1 MELIEVSP
9 SLTLSAITT
18 KLLPKTMDTI
28 IVYISEDVLD
38 LNTIEDDNTLKD
50 KLEAVAMHSRKV
62 EDVLDLNTIEDDNT
76 VKDKL
81 EAVAMHSRK
90 VGKQRHLLLE
100 VLLIFA
106 LEDHYMIGLFSQ
118 QNYINIVKQCLY
130 NG

>member
-1 MELIEVSP
+1 MPFICITFVKPSFKNYLAIMESIEVSP

-18 KLLPKTMDTI
+18 KFLPKTMDTI

-50 KLEAVAMHSRKV
+50 E
-62 EDVLDLNTIEDDNT
+62 
-76 VKDKL
+76 L

-90 VGKQRHLLLE
+90 VGKQRRLLLE

-106 LEDHYMIGLFSQ
+106 LEDHYMIGLLSQ